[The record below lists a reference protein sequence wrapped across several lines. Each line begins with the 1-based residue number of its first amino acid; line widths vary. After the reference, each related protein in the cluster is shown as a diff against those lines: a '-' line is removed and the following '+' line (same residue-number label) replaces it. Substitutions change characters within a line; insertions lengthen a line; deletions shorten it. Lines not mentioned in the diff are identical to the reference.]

1 MLEITTGNKS
11 SACFYTLKQ
20 AQGLYRLLTML
31 NIQGQWSNILTH
43 VEDYIDISGTIDM
56 AILVEKSYIEFLGRI
71 IVHE

>member
-20 AQGLYRLLTML
+20 AQGLYRLLTIL
-31 NIQGQWSNILTH
+31 NIQGQWSYILKH
-43 VEDYIDISGTIDM
+43 MEDYMDISGSIDM
-56 AILVEKSYIEFLGRI
+56 AILVEKSYVIFLQQI